1 MRILGSVGSIGAV
14 QGIPIITVREFLVR
28 HRTLAI
34 HYHYLTVHKVR
45 MASDVDLEHAVYV
58 LLPQAGLMRPV
69 GSKLVSDVISNQQL
83 ISPISLYEIL

>member
-1 MRILGSVGSIGAV
+1 MRILGSVESIGAV

-28 HRTLAI
+28 HRILAI
-34 HYHYLTVHKVR
+34 HHLTLQVR

-69 GSKLVSDVISNQQL
+69 GSKLVSGVINN
-83 ISPISLYEIL
+83 